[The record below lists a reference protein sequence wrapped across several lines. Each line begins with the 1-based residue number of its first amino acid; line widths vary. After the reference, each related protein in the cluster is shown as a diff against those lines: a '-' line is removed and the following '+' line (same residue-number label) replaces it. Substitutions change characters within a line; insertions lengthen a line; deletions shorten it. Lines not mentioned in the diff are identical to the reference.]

1 VIALQYR
8 TLARYNTWMN
18 GRLYALAATL
28 SDAERRTDRGAFFG
42 SIHGTLNHILFADRA
57 WLGRFTH
64 DPAIYES
71 RDKHGA
77 LIVYEGSG
85 QEPYADFNL
94 LRRERAETDLH
105 IETWVDRLDAERLA
119 APIRYR
125 TSKGVEHE
133 HPLWQA
139 VTHFFNHQTH
149 HRGQV
154 TTLFSQLGH
163 DPGVTDLIVFM
174 REFMRDLSA

>member
-1 VIALQYR
+1 MIVEPYR
-8 TLARYNTWMN
+8 AFARYNTWMN

-28 SDAERRTDRGAFFG
+28 TDAERRADRGAFFR
-42 SIHGTLNHILFADRA
+42 SISGTLNHILFADRV
-57 WLGRFTH
+57 WLHRFTH
-64 DPAIYES
+64 DPALSES
-71 RDKHGA
+71 RDATGA
-77 LIVYEGSG
+77 VIPYRALD
-85 QEPYADFNL
+85 QELYADFTL
-94 LRRERAETDLH
+94 LRRERAQTDLH
-105 IETWVDRLDAERLA
+105 IETWVTGLDAARLA

-139 VTHFFNHQTH
+139 LAHFFNHQTH

-163 DPGVTDLIVFM
+163 DPGVTDLIAFL
-174 REFMRDLSA
+174 RDEGAAG